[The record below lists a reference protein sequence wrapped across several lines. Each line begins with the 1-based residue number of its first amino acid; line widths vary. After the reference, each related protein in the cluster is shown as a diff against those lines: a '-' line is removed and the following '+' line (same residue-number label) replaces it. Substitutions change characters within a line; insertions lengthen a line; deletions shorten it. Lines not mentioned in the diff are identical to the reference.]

1 MVSNYSPTIAC
12 LRPFPAYGNA
22 FGLLS
27 YATQATF
34 SPQTALLNDLIT
46 KISEKHSRT

>member
-1 MVSNYSPTIAC
+1 MQRNYSLTIAF
-12 LRPFPAYGNA
+12 LRPFQAYGNA

-27 YATQATF
+27 YATRATF

-46 KISEKHSRT
+46 KISKKHSRT